1 VIQSSYGL
9 GVDAHTYLEKFFH
22 LRVTMPAPDPQIQN
36 RIGQYVSYL
45 WKVMALQSGDLR
57 YDQFIQKG
65 LETLGIM
72 YKLSLRTIERVVA
85 STALFH
91 ATTSDKHLR
100 IPCIIVGFCVMKHI
114 DPDLYNEARSGMLE
128 WQNVKKFLRLDG
140 WNDANASELYERWW
154 RYASDES
161 LPQNEEWV
169 GQVKASLFMYNV
181 TRERIVPI
189 ACNHI
194 DSLHIIDA

>member
-1 VIQSSYGL
+1 
-9 GVDAHTYLEKFFH
+9 
-22 LRVTMPAPDPQIQN
+22 
-36 RIGQYVSYL
+36 
-45 WKVMALQSGDLR
+45 
-57 YDQFIQKG
+57 
-65 LETLGIM
+65 
-72 YKLSLRTIERVVA
+72 
-85 STALFH
+85 
-91 ATTSDKHLR
+91 
-100 IPCIIVGFCVMKHI
+100 MKHI

-128 WQNVKKFLRLDG
+128 WQDVKKFLRLDG

-161 LPQNEEWV
+161 LLQNEEWV

-189 ACNHI
+189 VCNHI